1 MDPLKE
7 QDIRPNREVGQDG
20 IVNIDDL
27 PSLSFEDIEKGVI
40 DKTVIQGWFGNKIRF
55 IEVDGIWYAVL
66 KDICDALNLDNTT
79 MVSQRI
85 NPNNLIKGR
94 VANKDVT
101 GVEFRSDK
109 HQNQVENGSD
119 GQEQTSIELRSALPG
134 RRATQYMLLVDEAG
148 IYQALFESRKLE
160 ARKFVQ
166 WTTGVLCKLRE
177 KIGLKPY
184 ECVRMTDQDIQ
195 DDIDFILDTLY
206 WDDEKKCVMQS
217 VTVPGGDVEQV
228 VFSK

>member
-7 QDIRPNREVGQDG
+7 QDIRPNRDVGQDG
-20 IVNIDDL
+20 IINIDDL

-55 IEVDGIWYAVL
+55 IEIDGIWYAVL
-66 KDICDALNLDNTT
+66 KDICDALALKDPHI
-79 MVSQRI
+79 VAQRI
-85 NPNNLIKGR
+85 NPNNLIKGS

-101 GVEFRSDK
+101 GIENRSDK
-109 HQNQVENGSD
+109 VCEIDKTHARFTQN
-119 GQEQTSIELRSALPG
+119 
-134 RRATQYMLLVDEAG
+134 MLLIDEAG

-184 ECVRMTDQDIQ
+184 ECIRMTDQDIQ
-195 DDIDFILDTLY
+195 EDIDFILDTLY
-206 WDDEKKCVMQS
+206 WDNEKKCVMQS
-217 VTVPGGDVEQV
+217 VTISGGDVEQV
-228 VFSK
+228 VFSR